1 MGPHTTI
8 SEMRWPYSGSVHV
21 FDGTTGERLL
31 KLVASGGAEDD
42 HFGVAVA
49 VSSDGARVV
58 VGAYYDDD
66 QGSKSGSEHVFDGT
80 TGERLL
86 KLVASDGAAYDYFGM
101 AVAVISDGA
110 RVVVGA
116 YNDDDQGGESGSVY
130 VFDTIVTTRTA
141 TSSATSSI
149 STTKTTTETTT
160 ETIKTSATTT
170 KTATTTIDTGTSS
183 AISNTTA
190 TTEPGEVIQIA
201 VLILAGAWILFLGCG
216 VALGCLVRRGLVR
229 GPTP

>member
-1 MGPHTTI
+1 
-8 SEMRWPYSGSVHV
+8 
-21 FDGTTGERLL
+21 
-31 KLVASGGAEDD
+31 
-42 HFGVAVA
+42 
-49 VSSDGARVV
+49 
-58 VGAYYDDD
+58 
-66 QGSKSGSEHVFDGT
+66 
-80 TGERLL
+80 
-86 KLVASDGAAYDYFGM
+86 M